1 LSDLESELKIERE
14 WRQQLEATAQKDKE
28 DISRFKEE
36 IIFLEKIAGVFLSLN
51 NSRNI
56 TKQ

>member
-1 LSDLESELKIERE
+1 LESELKIERE

-36 IIFLEKIAGVFLSLN
+36 IIFLEKIAGVFFCY
-51 NSRNI
+51 
-56 TKQ
+56 